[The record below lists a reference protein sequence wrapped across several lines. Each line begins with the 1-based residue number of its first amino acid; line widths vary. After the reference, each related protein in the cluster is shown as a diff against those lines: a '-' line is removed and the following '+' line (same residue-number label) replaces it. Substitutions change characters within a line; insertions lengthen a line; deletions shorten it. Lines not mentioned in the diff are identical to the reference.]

1 MSATLDDRK
10 ELERLRREIARYNV
24 SYHVL
29 DRPEISDAEYDSLFL
44 RLLELER
51 LHPEWV
57 TPDSPTQR
65 VGATPAAEFAAVEHR
80 VPMLSLAN
88 AYSEEELRDYD
99 RRMCAL
105 LGEPSIVYVSEPKLD
120 GLSVELVY
128 EKGSLVRGSTR
139 GDGTVGEDVT
149 ANLRTIRSIPL
160 RLAEADPVPELL
172 EVRGEVYIEKTAFRA
187 VNERRAR
194 DGQPLFANPRNLAAG
209 SLRQLDPRVTAERA
223 LRMACYDV
231 GTAVGLTLSTQ
242 QELLATLPRFGLPVN
257 PLFAVCASPDDVT
270 AFYRRMQKERDALP
284 YETDGVVVKIDRF
297 DLRRASGTVS
307 RSPRWAIAGK
317 FPAERAVTRLRDIVI
332 SVGRTG
338 ILTPVA
344 SLDPVRVHGVEISSA
359 TLHNE
364 DDIRAKDLRVGD
376 RVVVQRAGDVIPQIV
391 ASLPEL
397 RDGSESVFAMPTRC
411 PACGSRVVR
420 LEAEAAWRCFN
431 TTCPARIK
439 QSIGHFASK
448 GALDIDGLGCKL
460 IDQLVERGLV
470 ARLGDLFR
478 LDRDTFAAL
487 DRMGPK
493 SADNLVQAIHRARTV
508 PLARLLYGLGI
519 PEVGA
524 TTADLLAQHAGSLKR
539 LSQTQREELVTIP
552 TIGPRTAETVVD
564 YFANEENQKT
574 LADLLAV
581 GLTIESPT
589 LLDSRSQGLL
599 AGKRF
604 VFTGTLATL
613 TRDEAAA
620 RVQQLGAVVAGSV
633 SQKTDYVVAGSDPGT
648 KADMA
653 RSLGIPLLTESKFL
667 TLLGESHND

>member
-105 LGEPSIVYVSEPKLD
+105 LGEHSIVYVSEPKLD

-139 GDGTVGEDVT
+139 GDGAVGEDVT

-448 GALDIDGLGCKL
+448 GALDIDGLGGKL

-524 TTADLLAQHAGSLKR
+524 TTADLLAQHAGSLRR

-633 SQKTDYVVAGSDPGT
+633 SQKTDYVVAGSDPGA